1 MIPCSTIE
9 KSRKADKGEPLP
21 YCSKE
26 IGPLRASGFLV
37 FARLIERWAS
47 EMLFALT
54 TMKACSQRV
63 ELRAAYALRV
73 QGRYDV

>member
-1 MIPCSTIE
+1 M
-9 KSRKADKGEPLP
+9 
-21 YCSKE
+21 
-26 IGPLRASGFLV
+26 RASGFLV